1 MKKSYP
7 NIGLIAWMRQ
17 CCATVFDFVLFLLQ
31 PEDSGVAAISKGVGR
46 RSARFDNRL
55 GGAVKILFWVVV
67 TVLFWIG
74 LPHVLL
80 ALASL

>member
-7 NIGLIAWMRQ
+7 NIGQIAWMRQ

-31 PEDSGVAAISKGVGR
+31 PEDSGVAASHGKGR
-46 RSARFDNRL
+46 HSARFDNRL
-55 GGAVKILFWVVV
+55 GGAVKILFWLVV
-67 TVLFWIG
+67 TVFFWIG

-80 ALASL
+80 ALALL